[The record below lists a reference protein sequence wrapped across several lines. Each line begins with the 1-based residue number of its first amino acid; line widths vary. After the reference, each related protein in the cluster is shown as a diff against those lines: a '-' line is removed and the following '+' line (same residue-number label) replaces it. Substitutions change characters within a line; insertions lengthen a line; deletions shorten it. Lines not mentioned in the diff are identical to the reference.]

1 MHRNSAS
8 KQYSSLS
15 VSAQVED
22 STPERLI
29 FLLLEKSVISLRRAA
44 LILDTKSMSKGSD
57 AQTRISKTEE
67 YYSSTS
73 KAIQIIS
80 ALRGCLD
87 LESGGDMARTLD
99 DTYQLILKSTW
110 QAVKT
115 KDARALEKMALAL
128 SELQEAWDIVSKKD
142 VVIEDAARIL

>member
-29 FLLLEKSVISLRRAA
+29 FLLLEKSVISLRRAT
-44 LILDTKSMSKGSD
+44 LILDTKSMAEGAD
-57 AQTRISKTEE
+57 AQSRISKTEE

-80 ALRGCLD
+80 ALRGSLD
-87 LESGGDMARTLD
+87 LESGGDIAKTLD
-99 DTYQLILKSTW
+99 NTYQILLKSTW
-110 QAVKT
+110 QAVKA
-115 KDARALEKMALAL
+115 KDARSLEKMALAL
-128 SELQEAWDIVSKKD
+128 SELQEAWDIVSKRD
-142 VVIEDAARIL
+142 